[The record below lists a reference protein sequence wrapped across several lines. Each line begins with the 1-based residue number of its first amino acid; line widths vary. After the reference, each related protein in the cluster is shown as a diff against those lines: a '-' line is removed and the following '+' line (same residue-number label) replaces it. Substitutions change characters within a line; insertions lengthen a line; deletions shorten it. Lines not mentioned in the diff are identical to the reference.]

1 MSQVSRQALFKGILG
16 ASAVSLTFGAV
27 QFASGRDLGSLSQGP
42 VSQIALA
49 SAAVGIDR
57 TAKGD
62 RAAGV
67 SVSAGR
73 TQTIS
78 LRLEGLSDTSV
89 LVSVPVAHAAR
100 DTSFGQTGRSEGGM
114 RAGGQRVDRGRQAA
128 SAGPLR
134 DLKPVFCRLRAS
146 QGGQRICKVRRL
158 ISNNSR
164 NYSAGAS
171 SLDWPRL
178 ARNPSA
184 NPPTARIGISL
195 LMPIARTI

>member
-1 MSQVSRQALFKGILG
+1 MDAGGRNMSRSQASLFKGIFG
-16 ASAVSLTFGAV
+16 AIAVSLTFGAV

-49 SAAVGIDR
+49 SAAVGINR
-57 TAKGD
+57 AAKAD

-67 SVSAGR
+67 SASAGQ

-89 LVSVPVAHAAR
+89 LVRVPVAHAAR

-134 DLKPVFCRLRAS
+134 DLKPVSVIARS
-146 QGGQRICKVRRL
+146 QGGRASARSAGSH
-158 ISNNSR
+158 SNNSR

-171 SLDWPRL
+171 SLDWCRGSPEIPAPIR
-178 ARNPSA
+178 
-184 NPPTARIGISL
+184 PPPESGSVS
-195 LMPIARTI
+195 